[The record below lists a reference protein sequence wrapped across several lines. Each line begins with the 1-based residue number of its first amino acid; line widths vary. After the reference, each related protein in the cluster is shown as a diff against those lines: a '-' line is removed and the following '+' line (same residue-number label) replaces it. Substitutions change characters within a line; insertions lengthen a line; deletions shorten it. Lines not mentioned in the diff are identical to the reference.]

1 MGPDG
6 ASPADMRR
14 RFATP
19 GAGPPPLDEDTLER
33 LLAGD
38 LPPHDA
44 PPGYAEVAA
53 LLAATVAPPRPEE
66 LTGQAAALAE
76 LRAVTRARTFPA
88 RARRTGGRTRRR
100 LGLAVVA
107 VAAALATGGA
117 AAAAGGHLPE
127 PVRNAANSILISVG
141 GEQATPPAV
150 PPVVRGTGPL
160 ATTAVPSGS
169 GSTGQA
175 GPAQGPPATVSAAAP
190 GTAAPDTK
198 GLCRAYLAT
207 QDKQTGKALEAASFQ
222 LLADEAGGADKVVAY
237 CQDLLPDDT
246 KPKGGKQKTPPD
258 DRGQGQGQ
266 GGPPS
271 STSGSQGQ
279 TGPPSTRTSR

>member
-1 MGPDG
+1 
-6 ASPADMRR
+6 MRR

-19 GAGPPPLDEDTLER
+19 GAGPLPLDEHTLER

-107 VAAALATGGA
+107 VAGALATGGA

-127 PVRNAANSILISVG
+127 PVRVAARSILVSVG
-141 GEQATPPAV
+141 DAEPATPAA
-150 PPVVRGTGPL
+150 PPTGAGTGPG
-160 ATTAVPSGS
+160 AT
-169 GSTGQA
+169 
-175 GPAQGPPATVSAAAP
+175 AAAP
-190 GTAAPDTK
+190 SGPEPTGLGGLRSGSPATGPATTPDTAAPDTER
-198 GLCRAYLAT
+198 LCRAYLAS
-207 QDKQTGKALEAASFQ
+207 QGKQAGKKLKAAWFE
-222 LLADEAGGADKVVAY
+222 LLADKAGGGDKVLTY
-237 CQDLLPDDT
+237 CHGLPPDAES
-246 KPKGGKQKTPPD
+246 KEGKQKTPPD
-258 DRGQGQGQ
+258 DQGQGQGQ
-266 GGPPS
+266 GGPPP
-271 STSGSQGQ
+271 STGGGLGQ
-279 TGPPSTRTSR
+279 TESPSTRTSR

>member
-1 MGPDG
+1 MRPDD

-19 GAGPPPLDEDTLER
+19 GAGSPPLDEDTLER

-38 LPPHDA
+38 LPPHEA

-88 RARRTGGRTRRR
+88 RAQRTGRRSRRR

-107 VAAALATGGA
+107 VAGALATGGA

-127 PVRNAANSILISVG
+127 PVRVAARSILVSVG
-141 GEQATPPAV
+141 GAEPATPA
-150 PPVVRGTGPL
+150 PPPGGGT
-160 ATTAVPSGS
+160 ATGATAAPSGPEP
-169 GSTGQA
+169 TGQA
-175 GPAQGPPATVSAAAP
+175 GRPSGSPAAGSATTP
-190 GTAAPDTK
+190 DTAAPDTER
-198 GLCRAYLAT
+198 LCRAYLAS
-207 QDKQTGKALEAASFQ
+207 QGKQPGKKLKAAWSE
-222 LLADEAGGADKVVAY
+222 LLADEAGGADKVLSY
-237 CQDLLPDDT
+237 CQDLLPDDA
-246 KPKGGKQKTPPD
+246 KSKEGKQKVPPD
-258 DRGQGQGQ
+258 DQGQGQGQ
-266 GGPPS
+266 HGP
-271 STSGSQGQ
+271 
-279 TGPPSTRTSR
+279 PPSTGGGQGRTESPSA